1 MVGCSHRLS
10 KSEEPPSWV
19 LFSSRAEKWQMVAFI
34 KCARTETVTKE
45 VESERRA
52 LQVVFPYVFKSFR
65 NSSWHKIYQ
74 TTLTIISFTFR
85 TVVERKRE
93 KSLFILAQK
102 SISIYA
108 ASSFPPPHSISV
120 GLIKPSWEEKLL
132 HQQNSLARYYRNWL
146 NYFKI
151 QLMLIIELYCW
162 TLDDNSSCN

>member
-10 KSEEPPSWV
+10 KSEELLSWV

-74 TTLTIISFTFR
+74 TTTLTIISFTFR
-85 TVVERKRE
+85 TVESQRDRE
-93 KSLFILAQK
+93 EVPFHFSTEININLCCFIFP
-102 SISIYA
+102 S
-108 ASSFPPPHSISV
+108 SSFYFCWS
-120 GLIKPSWEEKLL
+120 
-132 HQQNSLARYYRNWL
+132 HQTFMRGETVTSTEHPCTRNYRNWL
-146 NYFKI
+146 LLQNSI
-151 QLMLIIELYCW
+151 NVEL
-162 TLDDNSSCN
+162 